1 MLVVGLTGG
10 IGSGKTTVAEYFK
23 QYEVPVID
31 ADQIS
36 HQLTARG
43 GAAIPMI
50 REQLGEAY
58 VDPDGSLKREAMREA
73 IFRDPGVRARLE
85 GILHPLI
92 RRRVEEEL
100 HAIDASYVLV
110 VIPLLVEKGGY
121 DDLLDTVLVVDC
133 SSELQIAR
141 TMSRNG
147 FVRAEVEAILRT
159 QASRE
164 QRLKRAD
171 AVILNDGNA
180 SALTRQVQVL
190 NAKYSSLACKK
201 P

>member
-50 REQLGEAY
+50 REQLGEDY
-58 VDPDGSLKREAMREA
+58 LDPDGSLKREAMREA

-100 HAIDASYVLV
+100 HAIDSSYVLV

-121 DDLLDTVLVVDC
+121 EDLLDTVLVVDC

-141 TMSRNG
+141 TMSRNR
-147 FVRAEVEAILRT
+147 FARAEVEAILRT

-171 AVILNDGNA
+171 EVILNDGNA

-190 NAKYSSLACKK
+190 NAKYSSWACKK